1 MPPLYIHHYSQTMK
15 QSLVLLLMMLQL
27 GLGAQTFVFGRITD
41 AKSNE
46 PIPYASVVYGHTRG
60 TNSDLEGHYR
70 LTIYKREGVTT
81 LQISCIGYVTQQI
94 DISSVRGREQIDI
107 QLEPTSY
114 SLNPFTVYE
123 RELTP
128 FEMIQLA
135 LSRIEENYVTHER
148 QLIAIYK
155 EQVIHQS
162 RRDGRTS
169 RTLTA
174 GVLIEDPGYRRRLGS
189 RYFLREEVYVMGIDK
204 GVDSIYRFNNPF
216 ASEGNQLKY
225 LLTSNWLRYRIGY
238 LTKSRKY
245 DYTIVNRI
253 ADSTFNST
261 IYQIRITHK
270 DPESYY
276 PSFDVFVNNNNFQ
289 IERIEMLPR
298 ERIFKRD
305 AKSWAPGEYIVNV
318 DDVFVVVFK
327 YNAEKKL
334 DLFYMC
340 RHTTVGNFLKENDSI
355 SMVRTIY
362 SEITIVE
369 EPSERLDTSEMI
381 PMNKWVD
388 IYRQDE
394 APPDK
399 NFWERFNIF

>member
-1 MPPLYIHHYSQTMK
+1 MK
-15 QSLVLLLMMLQL
+15 QSLILMFMLLQL

-94 DISSVRGREQIDI
+94 DISSVRSREQIDI
-107 QLEPTSY
+107 LLEPASY

-155 EQVIHQS
+155 EQVIEQS
-162 RRDGRTS
+162 RRDGRIS

-174 GVLIEDPGYRRRLGS
+174 GLLIEDPGYRKRLS
-189 RYFLREEVYVMGIDK
+189 SPYFLREEVYIMGIDK

-216 ASEGNQLKY
+216 ASEYNQLKY
-225 LLTSNWLRYRIGY
+225 LLTGNWLRYRIGY

-276 PSFDVFVNNNNFQ
+276 PRFDVFVNNNNFQ

-298 ERIFKRD
+298 ERIYKRD
-305 AKSWAPGEYIVNV
+305 AQSWAPGEYVVNTE
-318 DDVFVVVFK
+318 DVFVVVFK
-327 YNAEKKL
+327 CNAEKKL
-334 DLFYMC
+334 DLSYMC
-340 RHTTVGNFLKENDSI
+340 SRSIVGHFFKENDSI
-355 SMVRTIY
+355 SSGRTYY
-362 SEITIVE
+362 SEITVIE

-394 APPDK
+394 KPDK
-399 NFWERFNIF
+399 KFWERFNIF

>member
-1 MPPLYIHHYSQTMK
+1 MIDLHLIHSHTQTMK
-15 QSLVLLLMMLQL
+15 QSLILMFMLLQL
-27 GLGAQTFVFGRITD
+27 GLGAQIFVFGRITD
-41 AKSNE
+41 AKSND

-70 LTIYKREGVTT
+70 LTIYKIEGIST

-94 DISSVRGREQIDI
+94 DISSIRIREQVDI
-107 QLEPTSY
+107 QLEPARYLLT
-114 SLNPFTVYE
+114 PFTVYE

-135 LSRIEENYVTHER
+135 LSRIEENYVTHDR

-155 EQVIHQS
+155 EQVIEQS
-162 RRDGRTS
+162 RRSGRTS

-174 GVLIEDPGYRRRLGS
+174 GLLIEDPGYSKRLRS
-189 RYFLREEVYVMGIDK
+189 PDFLREEVYIMGIDK
-204 GVDSIYRFNNPF
+204 GVDSIFSSNSPIRFL
-216 ASEGNQLKY
+216 NQLNNR
-225 LLTSNWLRYRIGY
+225 LTGNWLRYRSGY
-238 LTKSRKY
+238 LSKSRKY

-270 DPESYY
+270 DPDSYY
-276 PSFDVFVNNNNFQ
+276 PRFDVYVNNNNFQ

-298 ERIFKRD
+298 EKIYKRD
-305 AKSWAPGEYIVNV
+305 AMSYAPGEYFRHTE
-318 DDVFVVVFK
+318 DVFVVVFK

-334 DLFYMC
+334 DLFYIC
-340 RHTTVGNFLKENDSI
+340 SHITVGHFLKENDSI
-355 SMVRTIY
+355 SLVHTY
-362 SEITIVE
+362 HSEITIIE

-381 PMNKWVD
+381 PMNKKLD

-394 APPDK
+394 TVDK
-399 NFWERFNIF
+399 KFWERFNIF